1 MPVLFEPAEV
11 MINPQ
16 IDRGVTPLNSTCWS
30 QVPFCSGKGPKDS
43 GNAVEHSTKIRPEL
57 MLRYEWPEALGPVK
71 LAPTGQ
77 KIVHK
82 RLLASTTV
90 REQALHASR
99 LSMG

>member
-1 MPVLFEPAEV
+1 MF
-11 MINPQ
+11 NPQ
-16 IDRGVTPLNSTCWS
+16 LDRGVTPLNLACWP
-30 QVPFCSGKGPKDS
+30 QVSFCSGKGPKDS
-43 GNAVEHSTKIRPEL
+43 GKAVEHSTKTRPEP
-57 MLRYEWPEALGPVK
+57 MLRYEWPEALGQVK

-82 RLLASTTV
+82 TLLASTTV